1 MHDDSEKSL
10 TEAMNFA
17 MRSLA
22 SKESGERELADRLLR
37 QGVDE
42 AMAAEV
48 VARCKASGWVDDAR
62 YAGMLVRSLAR
73 RHYGPQKVRF
83 ELRRKGITGGLVET
97 ALEAEDIDWFT
108 LAADWLA
115 RKGAGSDLSDP
126 RVRAKLAR
134 ALLGRGFV
142 QDQVRHALD
151 ELKGSSSHKE

>member
-83 ELRRKGITGGLVET
+83 ELRRKGITGGQAET

-151 ELKGSSSHKE
+151 ELKGSSSHRE

>member
-73 RHYGPQKVRF
+73 RHYGPLKVRF
-83 ELRRKGITGGLVET
+83 ELRRKGITGGQAET

-115 RKGAGSDLSDP
+115 RKGAGSDLSDS